1 MKNLKLDNIDKHWNY
16 SKDLGEVEEYIKQG
30 KNNGIKSMTIIEN
43 GVLDSFYDAE
53 NYVKENDI
61 NDIKLTYACKF
72 YVVDDNKAKSK
83 GISIDTDTSFI
94 DHLELKYTKKSVVIN
109 DNLNEF
115 TDKIILLVKNQIGLK
130 NLYKLISI
138 SNLKYNKLKHH
149 ITIEDD
155 YNIPITM
162 KSVLEKYKDGLI
174 IESENTEKSIKKL
187 NEDAE
192 TCDNVEILD
201 NIMRHPHLD
210 NEEKII
216 KNMVDEKAK
225 ELYGEKIPKI
235 IKERIDFELNS
246 LLKNHWCNLYLLSQK
261 LVAKSNEDGYPVDN
275 RGSIA
280 SSFIAYL
287 IGITDINPLPAHY
300 RCKKC
305 NYIEFVN
312 KPNGIDLPNKR
323 CPNCNEKLIGEGL
336 NIPVETLL
344 GLNGDK
350 EPDIDL
356 IFAKEE
362 QEEIQI
368 YVEKIFG
375 KGRVFKC
382 GILGTR
388 GISVNQSGLLILPQ
402 GKDIFDYSPVIS
414 IKDNFISTQADYHN
428 LYTML
433 LKYDVLSDEI
443 PSILKKLKELTG
455 YDYKNIPLFD
465 KKVMSLFYS
474 GEQESTYG
482 IIGFDSDFA
491 RNILNIVKPKNIE
504 ELIKIS
510 GLCHGTNVWNENQ
523 DELIKAKE
531 IKIED
536 VIATRDDIFNYLVN
550 LGIDRKTSYNI
561 MEFVRKGKA
570 HKSKIKGNGRFTKF
584 AEQWKEYQKIM
595 KKHGVSKEFIEIC
608 SNIMYLF
615 PKAHTTQE
623 TMDALRLGWYKVYYS
638 RGFKNAIASID
649 SNK

>member
-30 KNNGIKSMTIIEN
+30 RNHGIKSMTIIEN

-94 DHLELKYTKKSVVIN
+94 DHLELKYTKKPVVIN

-130 NLYKLISI
+130 NLFKLISI
-138 SNLKYNKLKHH
+138 SNLKYNKLIHY

-187 NEDAE
+187 NEDAA
-192 TCDNVEILD
+192 TCDNVKIAET
-201 NIMRHPHLD
+201 RKYPHID
-210 NEEKII
+210 NEEEIVKAMIS
-216 KNMVDEKAK
+216 KKAK

-235 IKERIDFELNS
+235 IKERIDFELYS

-261 LVAKSNEDGYPVDN
+261 LVAKSNEDGYPVGTM
-275 RGSIA
+275 GSIA

-510 GLCHGTNVWNENQ
+510 GLCHGTNVWNKNQ
-523 DELIKAKE
+523 DELIKANE

-550 LGIDRKTSYNI
+550 LGINRKTSYNI

-570 HKSKIKGNGRFTKF
+570 YKSEINDNKRCIELEK
-584 AEQWKEYQKIM
+584 QWNDYKEIM
-595 KKHGVSKEFIEIC
+595 KKYDVSKEFVDTC
-608 SNIMYLF
+608 SKIMYLF
-615 PKAHTTQE
+615 PKAHAAQE
-623 TMDALRLGWYKVYYS
+623 AINAVKLGWYKTYYP
-638 RGFKNAIASID
+638 REFKEVIAD
-649 SNK
+649 SNIN

>member
-30 KNNGIKSMTIIEN
+30 RNHGIKSMTIIEN

-94 DHLELKYTKKSVVIN
+94 DHLELKYTKKPVVIN

-130 NLYKLISI
+130 NLFKLISI
-138 SNLKYNKLKHH
+138 SNLKYNKLKSY
-149 ITIEDD
+149 ITIKNDD
-155 YNIPITM
+155 NIPITM
-162 KSVLEKYKDGLI
+162 KSVLEKYKDGLN
-174 IESENTEKSIKKL
+174 IESENTEKSIKKF

-261 LVAKSNEDGYPVDN
+261 LVAKSNEDGYPVGN

-312 KPNGIDLPNKR
+312 NPNGIDLPNKR

-388 GISVNQSGLLILPQ
+388 GISVNQSGLFILPQ

-428 LYTML
+428 LYTIL
-433 LKYDVLSDEI
+433 LKFDVLSDEI

-510 GLCHGTNVWNENQ
+510 GLCHGTNVWNKNQ
-523 DELIKAKE
+523 DELIKANE

-570 HKSKIKGNGRFTKF
+570 NKSKIKGNERFTKF

-595 KKHGVSKEFIEIC
+595 KEHGVSKEFIEIC

-615 PKAHTTQE
+615 PKAHATQE
-623 TMDALRLGWYKVYYS
+623 AINAIKLGWYKTYYP
-638 RGFKNAIASID
+638 REFKEVID
-649 SNK
+649 DLNSN

>member
-30 KNNGIKSMTIIEN
+30 RNHGIKSMTIIEN
-43 GVLDSFYDAE
+43 GVIDSFFDAE
-53 NYVKENDI
+53 NYVKENDV
-61 NDIKLTYACKF
+61 NDIRLTYACRF

-94 DHLELKYTKKSVVIN
+94 NHLELKYTKKPVVIN

-138 SNLKYNKLKHH
+138 SNLKYNKLKSY
-149 ITIEDD
+149 ITIKNDD
-155 YNIPITM
+155 NIPITM
-162 KSVLEKYKDGLI
+162 KSVLEKYKYGLN
-174 IESENTEKSIKKL
+174 IESENTEKSIKKF

-261 LVAKSNEDGYPVDN
+261 LVAKSNEDGYPVGN

-312 KPNGIDLPNKR
+312 KPNGIDLPKKR
-323 CPNCNEKLIGEGL
+323 CPNCNEELIGEGL

-350 EPDIDL
+350 VPDIDL
-356 IFAKEE
+356 NFAKEE
-362 QEEIQI
+362 QEKIQL

-382 GILGTR
+382 GILDTR
-388 GISVNQSGLLILPQ
+388 GISVNQSGLFILPQ

-510 GLCHGTNVWNENQ
+510 GLCHGTNVWNKNQ
-523 DELIKAKE
+523 DELIKANE

-570 HKSKIKGNGRFTKF
+570 YKSEINDNKRCIELEK
-584 AEQWKEYQKIM
+584 QWNDYKEIM
-595 KKHGVSKEFIEIC
+595 KKYDVSKEFVDTC
-608 SNIMYLF
+608 SKIMYLF
-615 PKAHTTQE
+615 PKAHDAQE
-623 TMDALRLGWYKVYYS
+623 AINAVKLGWYKTYYPKE
-638 RGFKNAIASID
+638 FKEVIAD
-649 SNK
+649 SNSN

>member
-1 MKNLKLDNIDKHWNY
+1 MKNLKLDNIDKHLNY

-162 KSVLEKYKDGLI
+162 KSILEKYKYGLN
-174 IESENTEKSIKKL
+174 IESENTEESIKKF
-187 NEDAE
+187 NENAE
-192 TCDNVEILD
+192 TCDNVKIVD
-201 NIMRHPHLD
+201 NIIRHPHLV

-216 KNMVDEKAK
+216 KNMVYEKAK
-225 ELYGEKIPKI
+225 ELYGEKIPKV

-531 IKIED
+531 TKIED

-570 HKSKIKGNGRFTKF
+570 YRSKINDNKRCIELEK
-584 AEQWKEYQKIM
+584 QWSEYREIM
-595 KKHGVSKEFIEIC
+595 KKYDVSKEFVDTC
-608 SNIMYLF
+608 SKIIYLF
-615 PKAHTTQE
+615 PKAHDAQE
-623 TMDALRLGWYKVYYS
+623 AINAVKLGWYKTYYP
-638 RGFKNAIASID
+638 REFKEVIAD
-649 SNK
+649 SNIN

>member
-1 MKNLKLDNIDKHWNY
+1 MKNLKLDNIDKHLNY

-30 KNNGIKSMTIIEN
+30 RNHGIKSMTIIEN
-43 GVLDSFYDAE
+43 GVIDSFFDAE
-53 NYVKENDI
+53 NYVKENDV
-61 NDIKLTYACKF
+61 NDIRLTYACRF

-94 DHLELKYTKKSVVIN
+94 NHLELKYTKKPVVIN

-130 NLYKLISI
+130 NLFKLISI
-138 SNLKYNKLKHH
+138 SNLKYNKLIHY

-187 NEDAE
+187 NEDAA
-192 TCDNVEILD
+192 TCDNVKIAET
-201 NIMRHPHLD
+201 RKYPHID
-210 NEEKII
+210 NEEEIVKAMIS
-216 KNMVDEKAK
+216 KKAK
-225 ELYGEKIPKI
+225 ELYGEKIPKV

-443 PSILKKLKELTG
+443 PSILKKLKDLTG

-550 LGIDRKTSYNI
+550 LGINRKTSYNI

-570 HKSKIKGNGRFTKF
+570 YKSEINDNKRCIELEK
-584 AEQWKEYQKIM
+584 QWNDYKEIM
-595 KKHGVSKEFIEIC
+595 KKYDVSKEFVDTC
-608 SNIMYLF
+608 SKIMYLF
-615 PKAHTTQE
+615 PKAHAAQE
-623 TMDALRLGWYKVYYS
+623 AINAVKLGWYKTYYP
-638 RGFKNAIASID
+638 REFKEVIAD
-649 SNK
+649 SNIN

>member
-1 MKNLKLDNIDKHWNY
+1 MKNLKLDNIDKHLNY

-30 KNNGIKSMTIIEN
+30 RNHGIKSMTIIEN
-43 GVLDSFYDAE
+43 GVIDSFFDAE
-53 NYVKENDI
+53 NYVKENDV
-61 NDIKLTYACKF
+61 NDIRLTYACRF

-94 DHLELKYTKKSVVIN
+94 NHLELKYTKKPVVIN

-138 SNLKYNKLKHH
+138 SNLKYNKLKSY
-149 ITIEDD
+149 ITIKNDD
-155 YNIPITM
+155 NIPITM
-162 KSVLEKYKDGLI
+162 KSVLEKYKDGLN
-174 IESENTEKSIKKL
+174 IESENTEKSIKKF

-261 LVAKSNEDGYPVDN
+261 LVAKSNEDGYPVGN

-312 KPNGIDLPNKR
+312 NPNGIDLTNKR

-350 EPDIDL
+350 VPDIDL
-356 IFAKEE
+356 NFAKEE
-362 QEEIQI
+362 QEKIQL

-382 GILGTR
+382 GILDTR
-388 GISVNQSGLLILPQ
+388 GISVNQSGLFILPQ
-402 GKDIFDYSPVIS
+402 GKDIFDYSPVTF
-414 IKDNFISTQADYHN
+414 IKDNYIATQADYHN
-428 LYTML
+428 LYTIL
-433 LKYDVLSDEI
+433 LKFDVLSDET
-443 PSILKKLKELTG
+443 PLILRRLKELTG
-455 YDYKNIPLFD
+455 VDYKNIPLFD
-465 KKVMSLFYS
+465 KKVMSLFDS
-474 GEQESTYG
+474 ENQESIYG
-482 IIGFDSDFA
+482 ISGFDNNFA
-491 RNILNIVKPKNIE
+491 KNILNILKPKNIE
-504 ELIKIS
+504 ALIKIS

-523 DELIKAKE
+523 DELIKNKK

-536 VIATRDDIFNYLVN
+536 VIATRDDIYNYLVN

-570 HKSKIKGNGRFTKF
+570 NKSEINDNKRCIELEK
-584 AEQWKEYQKIM
+584 QWNDCKEIM
-595 KKHGVSKEFIEIC
+595 KKYDVSKEFVDTC
-608 SNIMYLF
+608 SKIMYLF
-615 PKAHTTQE
+615 PKAHAAQE
-623 TMDALRLGWYKVYYS
+623 AINAVKLGWYKTYYP
-638 RGFKNAIASID
+638 REFKEVIAD
-649 SNK
+649 SNIN

>member
-1 MKNLKLDNIDKHWNY
+1 MKNLKLDNIDKHLNY

-30 KNNGIKSMTIIEN
+30 RNHGIKSMTIIEN
-43 GVLDSFYDAE
+43 GVIDSFFDAE
-53 NYVKENDI
+53 NYVKENDV
-61 NDIKLTYACKF
+61 NDIRLTYACRF

-94 DHLELKYTKKSVVIN
+94 EHLELKYTKKPVVIN

-138 SNLKYNKLKHH
+138 SNLKYNKLKSY
-149 ITIEDD
+149 ITIKNDD
-155 YNIPITM
+155 NIPITM
-162 KSVLEKYKDGLI
+162 KSVLEKYKDGLN
-174 IESENTEKSIKKL
+174 IESENTEESIKKF
-187 NEDAE
+187 NENAE
-192 TCDNVEILD
+192 TCDNVKIVD
-201 NIMRHPHLD
+201 NIIRHPHLV

-216 KNMVDEKAK
+216 KNMVYEKAK
-225 ELYGEKIPKI
+225 ELYGEKIPKV

-312 KPNGIDLPNKR
+312 KPNGIDLPKKR
-323 CPNCNEKLIGEGL
+323 CPNCNEELIGEGL

-362 QEEIQI
+362 QEEIQL
-368 YVEKIFG
+368 YVEEIFG
-375 KGRVFKC
+375 KGKVFKC

-388 GISVNQSGLLILPQ
+388 GISVNQSGLFILPQ
-402 GKDIFDYSPVIS
+402 GKDIFDYSPVTS
-414 IKDNFISTQADYHN
+414 IKDNYISTQADYHN
-428 LYTML
+428 LYIML
-433 LKYDVLSDEI
+433 LKFDVFSDET
-443 PSILKKLKELTG
+443 PSILKRLKELTG
-455 YDYKNIPLFD
+455 IDYKNVPLFD
-465 KKVMSLFYS
+465 KKVMSLFDS
-474 GEQESTYG
+474 ENQESIYG
-482 IIGFDSDFA
+482 ISGFDNNFA
-491 RNILNIVKPKNIE
+491 KNILNILKPKNIE
-504 ELIKIS
+504 ELIKIF
-510 GLCHGTNVWNENQ
+510 GLCHGTNVWDENQ

-550 LGIDRKTSYNI
+550 LGINRKTSYNI

-570 HKSKIKGNGRFTKF
+570 YKSEINDNKRCIELEK
-584 AEQWKEYQKIM
+584 QWNDYKEIM
-595 KKHGVSKEFIEIC
+595 KKYDVSKEFVDTC
-608 SNIMYLF
+608 SKIMYLF
-615 PKAHTTQE
+615 PKAHAAQE
-623 TMDALRLGWYKVYYS
+623 AINAIKLGWYKTYYS
-638 RGFKNAIASID
+638 KEFKEVIAD
-649 SNK
+649 SNIN

>member
-1 MKNLKLDNIDKHWNY
+1 MKNLKLDNIDKHLNY

-30 KNNGIKSMTIIEN
+30 RNHGIKSMTIIEN
-43 GVLDSFYDAE
+43 GVIDSFFDAE
-53 NYVKENDI
+53 NYVKENDV
-61 NDIKLTYACKF
+61 NDIRLTYACRF

-94 DHLELKYTKKSVVIN
+94 NHLELKYTKKPVVIN

-138 SNLKYNKLKHH
+138 SNLKYNKLKSY
-149 ITIEDD
+149 ITIKNDD
-155 YNIPITM
+155 NIPITM
-162 KSVLEKYKDGLI
+162 KSVLEKYKDGLN
-174 IESENTEKSIKKL
+174 IESENTEKSIKKF

-210 NEEKII
+210 NEDKII

-261 LVAKSNEDGYPVDN
+261 LVAKSNEDGYPVGTM
-275 RGSIA
+275 GSIA

-312 KPNGIDLPNKR
+312 NPNGIDLPNKR

-336 NIPVETLL
+336 NIPIETLL

-362 QEEIQI
+362 QEEIQL
-368 YVEKIFG
+368 YVEEIFG
-375 KGRVFKC
+375 KGKVFKC

-388 GISVNQSGLLILPQ
+388 GISVNQSGLFILPQ
-402 GKDIFDYSPVIS
+402 GKDIFDYSPVTS
-414 IKDNFISTQADYHN
+414 IEDNYISTQADYHN
-428 LYTML
+428 LYIML
-433 LKYDVLSDEI
+433 LKFDVFSDET
-443 PSILKKLKELTG
+443 PSILKRLKELTG
-455 YDYKNIPLFD
+455 IDYKNVPLFD
-465 KKVMSLFYS
+465 KKVMSLFDS
-474 GEQESTYG
+474 ENQESIYG
-482 IIGFDSDFA
+482 ISGFDNNFA
-491 RNILNIVKPKNIE
+491 KNILNILKPKNIE
-504 ELIKIS
+504 ELIKIF
-510 GLCHGTNVWNENQ
+510 GLCHGTNVWDENQ

-550 LGIDRKTSYNI
+550 LGINRKTSYNI

-570 HKSKIKGNGRFTKF
+570 YKSEINDNKRCIELEK
-584 AEQWKEYQKIM
+584 QWNDYKEIM
-595 KKHGVSKEFIEIC
+595 KKYDVSKEFVDTC
-608 SNIMYLF
+608 SKIMYLF
-615 PKAHTTQE
+615 PKAHAAQE
-623 TMDALRLGWYKVYYS
+623 AINAVKLGWYKTYYP
-638 RGFKNAIASID
+638 REFKEVIAD
-649 SNK
+649 SNIN

>member
-1 MKNLKLDNIDKHWNY
+1 MKNLKLDNIDKHLNY

-30 KNNGIKSMTIIEN
+30 RNHGIKSMTIIEN
-43 GVLDSFYDAE
+43 GVIDSFFDAE
-53 NYVKENDI
+53 NYVKENDV
-61 NDIKLTYACKF
+61 NDIRLTYACRF

-94 DHLELKYTKKSVVIN
+94 NHLELKYTKKPVVIN

-138 SNLKYNKLKHH
+138 SNLKYNKLKSY
-149 ITIEDD
+149 ITIKNDD
-155 YNIPITM
+155 NIPITM
-162 KSVLEKYKDGLI
+162 KSVLEKYKDGLN
-174 IESENTEKSIKKL
+174 IESENTEKSIKKF

-192 TCDNVEILD
+192 TCDNVKIAET
-201 NIMRHPHLD
+201 RKYPHID
-210 NEEKII
+210 NEEEIVKAMIS
-216 KNMVDEKAK
+216 NKAK
-225 ELYGEKIPKI
+225 ELYGEKIPKV

-482 IIGFDSDFA
+482 IIGFDSDFT

-504 ELIKIS
+504 ELTIIS

-523 DELIKAKE
+523 DELIKTKE

-550 LGIDRKTSYNI
+550 LGINRKTSYNI

-570 HKSKIKGNGRFTKF
+570 YKSEINDNKRCIELEK
-584 AEQWKEYQKIM
+584 QWNDYKEIM
-595 KKHGVSKEFIEIC
+595 KKYDVSKEFVDTC
-608 SNIMYLF
+608 SKIMYLF
-615 PKAHTTQE
+615 PKAHAAQE
-623 TMDALRLGWYKVYYS
+623 AINAVKLGWYKTYYP
-638 RGFKNAIASID
+638 REFKEVIAD
-649 SNK
+649 SNIN

>member
-30 KNNGIKSMTIIEN
+30 RNHGIKSMTIIEN

-94 DHLELKYTKKSVVIN
+94 NHLELKYTKKPVVIN

-162 KSVLEKYKDGLI
+162 KSILEKYKYGLN
-174 IESENTEKSIKKL
+174 IESENTEESIKKF
-187 NEDAE
+187 NENAE
-192 TCDNVEILD
+192 TCDNVKILD

-261 LVAKSNEDGYPVDN
+261 LVAKSNEDGYPVGN

-312 KPNGIDLPNKR
+312 KPNGIDLPKKR
-323 CPNCNEKLIGEGL
+323 CPNCNEELIGEGL

-350 EPDIDL
+350 VPDIDL
-356 IFAKEE
+356 NFAKEE
-362 QEEIQI
+362 QEKIQL

-382 GILGTR
+382 GILDTR
-388 GISVNQSGLLILPQ
+388 GISVNQSGLFILPQ
-402 GKDIFDYSPVIS
+402 GKDIFDYSPVTF
-414 IKDNFISTQADYHN
+414 IKDNYISTQADYHN
-428 LYTML
+428 LYTIL
-433 LKYDVLSDEI
+433 LKFDVLSDET
-443 PSILKKLKELTG
+443 PLILRRLKELTG
-455 YDYKNIPLFD
+455 VDYKNIPLFD

-474 GEQESTYG
+474 GDQKITYG
-482 IIGFDSDFA
+482 IIRFDSDFA

-504 ELIKIS
+504 ALIKIS

-523 DELIKAKE
+523 DELIKNKK

-536 VIATRDDIFNYLVN
+536 VIATRDDIYNYLVN

-570 HKSKIKGNGRFTKF
+570 NKSKIKGNERFTKF

-595 KKHGVSKEFIEIC
+595 KEHGVSKEFIEIC

-615 PKAHTTQE
+615 PKAHAAQE
-623 TMDALRLGWYKVYYS
+623 AINAIKLGWYKTYYS
-638 RGFKNAIASID
+638 KEFKEVIAD
-649 SNK
+649 SNSN

>member
-1 MKNLKLDNIDKHWNY
+1 MKNLKLDNIDKHLNY

-30 KNNGIKSMTIIEN
+30 RNHGIKSMTIIEN
-43 GVLDSFYDAE
+43 GVIDSFFDAE
-53 NYVKENDI
+53 NYVKENDV
-61 NDIKLTYACKF
+61 NDIRLTYACRF

-94 DHLELKYTKKSVVIN
+94 NHLELKYTKKPVVIN

-138 SNLKYNKLKHH
+138 SNLKYNKLKSY
-149 ITIEDD
+149 ITIKNDD
-155 YNIPITM
+155 NIPITM
-162 KSVLEKYKDGLI
+162 KSVLEKYKDGLN
-174 IESENTEKSIKKL
+174 IESENTEKSIKKF

-261 LVAKSNEDGYPVDN
+261 LVAKSNEDGYPVGN

-312 KPNGIDLPNKR
+312 NPNGIDLPNKR

-388 GISVNQSGLLILPQ
+388 GISVNQSGLFILPQ

-504 ELIKIS
+504 ELTIIS

-523 DELIKAKE
+523 DELIKTKE

-570 HKSKIKGNGRFTKF
+570 YKSEINDNKRCIELEK
-584 AEQWKEYQKIM
+584 QWNDYKEIM
-595 KKHGVSKEFIEIC
+595 KKYDVSKEFVDTC
-608 SNIMYLF
+608 SKIMYLF
-615 PKAHTTQE
+615 PKAHAAQE
-623 TMDALRLGWYKVYYS
+623 AINAVKLGWYKTYYP
-638 RGFKNAIASID
+638 REFKEVIAD
-649 SNK
+649 SNIN

>member
-1 MKNLKLDNIDKHWNY
+1 MKNLKLDNIDKHLNY

-30 KNNGIKSMTIIEN
+30 RNHGIKSMTIIEN
-43 GVLDSFYDAE
+43 GVIDSFFDAE

-94 DHLELKYTKKSVVIN
+94 NHLELKYTKKPVVIN

-138 SNLKYNKLKHH
+138 SNLKYNKLKSY
-149 ITIEDD
+149 ITIKNDD
-155 YNIPITM
+155 NIPITM
-162 KSVLEKYKDGLI
+162 KSVLEKYKDGLN
-174 IESENTEKSIKKL
+174 IESENTEKSIKKF

-261 LVAKSNEDGYPVDN
+261 LVAKSNEDGYPVGN

-312 KPNGIDLPNKR
+312 KPNGIDLPKKR

-388 GISVNQSGLLILPQ
+388 GISVNQSGLFILPQ

-433 LKYDVLSDEI
+433 LKYDVLSDET
-443 PSILKKLKELTG
+443 PSILKRLKELTG
-455 YDYKNIPLFD
+455 IDYKNVPLFD
-465 KKVMSLFYS
+465 KKVMSLFDS
-474 GEQESTYG
+474 ENQESIYG
-482 IIGFDSDFA
+482 ISGFDNNFA
-491 RNILNIVKPKNIE
+491 KNILNILKPKNIE
-504 ELIKIS
+504 ELIKIF
-510 GLCHGTNVWNENQ
+510 GLCHGTNVWDENQ

-550 LGIDRKTSYNI
+550 LGINRKTSYNI

-570 HKSKIKGNGRFTKF
+570 YKSEINDNKRCIELEK
-584 AEQWKEYQKIM
+584 QWNDYKEIM
-595 KKHGVSKEFIEIC
+595 KKYDVSKEFVDTC
-608 SNIMYLF
+608 SKIMYLF
-615 PKAHTTQE
+615 PKAHAAQE
-623 TMDALRLGWYKVYYS
+623 AINAVKLGWYKTYYP
-638 RGFKNAIASID
+638 REFKEVIAD
-649 SNK
+649 SNIN